1 MKRNEMGFN
10 RERFCNFGQ
19 VKQNDGSSARHVV
32 KVSGNEIGK
41 SRVRKWY
48 DDC

>member
-1 MKRNEMGFN
+1 MKRNEMGIQPGKVLQFWSS
-10 RERFCNFGQ
+10 ET
-19 VKQNDGSSARHVV
+19 NDGSSARHVV